1 MSLLSEK
8 SAYFVDL
15 LIQKS
20 ITQFLI
26 LCLFSGSAHLPM
38 SLFWLT
44 FLWTFMPIYFSIC
57 PARELF
63 VRLSLHMVYNS
74 PCFILLL

>member
-8 SAYFVDL
+8 SAYFVSL

-26 LCLFSGSAHLPM
+26 LCLFSGSANLPM
-38 SLFWLT
+38 SLFLPT
-44 FLWTFMPIYFSIC
+44 FFWKFMPIYFSIC
-57 PARELF
+57 PADELF
-63 VRLSLHMVYNS
+63 MKLSLQMVYNS

>member
-8 SAYFVDL
+8 SAYFVGL

-26 LCLFSGSAHLPM
+26 LCLFSGSANLPM
-38 SLFWLT
+38 SLFLPT
-44 FLWTFMPIYFSIC
+44 FFWKFMPIYFSIC
-57 PARELF
+57 PAHEPF
-63 VRLSLHMVYNS
+63 MRLSLHMVYNS